1 MKKIQIIPSILG
13 TDHDA
18 LPHVCED
25 FENAGADQIHIDVMD
40 GIFVPNVS
48 FSPSTVK
55 SCKLST
61 TLPLNVHLMVSN
73 PLEII
78 SEYADAGADTIHI
91 HVESDTDINKALEE
105 IRANKIISGISINPN
120 TSIEAILP
128 LIDKKLVDEVLLMSV
143 FPGLGGQEYISEVES
158 KIAIL
163 RNRFPAVNITMDG
176 GINNHSI
183 KSAALKGANR
193 FVAGSY
199 LFSLKDIKSGITNLR
214 NIAEI
219 NYNHTP

>member
-48 FSPSTVK
+48 FSPSTVQ

-91 HVESDTDINKALEE
+91 HIESDTDINKALEE

-143 FPGLGGQEYISEVES
+143 YPGLGGQEYISEVES

-183 KSAALKGANR
+183 ECCVKRGK
-193 FVAGSY
+193 
-199 LFSLKDIKSGITNLR
+199 
-214 NIAEI
+214 
-219 NYNHTP
+219 